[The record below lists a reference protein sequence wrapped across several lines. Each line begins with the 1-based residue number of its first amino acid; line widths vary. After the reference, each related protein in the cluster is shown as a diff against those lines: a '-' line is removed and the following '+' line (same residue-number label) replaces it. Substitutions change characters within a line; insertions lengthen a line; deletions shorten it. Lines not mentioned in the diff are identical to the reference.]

1 MKNEP
6 SKPIFQ
12 RASLEQ
18 RFADRPEVIAELH
31 LLRDEMERALANGAL
46 AHEVEEMLQKR
57 MRELGRRLL
66 GGWALDDQEGPACQ
80 PPGGSSKH
88 AKKNFSGK
96 ASSARSRSANKSG
109 A

>member
-6 SKPIFQ
+6 SKPTQ
-12 RASLEQ
+12 SASLEQ
-18 RFADRPEVIAELH
+18 RFADHPEVIAELH
-31 LLRDEMERALANGAL
+31 LVRDEMERALANGAL
-46 AHEVEEMLQKR
+46 AHEVEEMVQKR

-66 GGWALDDQEGPACQ
+66 GGWALDDHEGPACQ
-80 PPGGSSKH
+80 PPAGASKH